1 MKSLLLAVVVAS
13 ASFVAQ
19 TPSLAAEAEFVPLFN
34 GRDFSGWTNVNC
46 APSTWNI
53 REGMIYCTGIPT
65 GVLRTTRHYENFIF
79 EVEWKH
85 IQPGGNAGIFIW
97 SDALTAPG
105 QPFTR
110 AIEVQVLDRTDPKG
124 MWTGHGDVFAIHGAT
139 FVPDRPHPGG
149 WMRCLP
155 SEYRARPAGEWNHYR
170 IECRDGKISLAVNG
184 KVVSG
189 GTQSKPRKGY
199 ICLESEG
206 GQIYFR
212 NLKLQELPSSNPA
225 PDQIATTDQGFH
237 TLYTGVDLSG
247 WKQPEGHKGHWL
259 PKDWILQYDGRSEAA
274 DKHLWT
280 EKEYGDFILI
290 ADWRFTNKP
299 ELKKVPVILPDGTY
313 AKETDEAQKM
323 VEAPIA
329 GDSGIYVRGATKAEV
344 NIWCWPVGSGELWNY
359 REDKGLS
366 AGIRAAVTPKQRA
379 DKQPGDWN
387 RFIITMRGDRITVV
401 LNGQAVIENAQLPGI
416 PARGPIGLQHH
427 GDPIQFANLYIQE
440 LN

>member
-1 MKSLLLAVVVAS
+1 MKTLLFATIIGVS
-13 ASFVAQ
+13 
-19 TPSLAAEAEFVPLFN
+19 SLAAQIPSVAAEGEFMPLFN
-34 GRDFSGWTNVNC
+34 GRDFAGWTNVNC
-46 APSTWNI
+46 APSTWSI
-53 REGMIYCTGIPT
+53 RDGMIYCTGIPT
-65 GVLRTTRHYENFIF
+65 GVLRTTRQYENFIF
-79 EVEWKH
+79 EIEWKH
-85 IQPGGNAGIFIW
+85 IQPGGNAGIFAW

-189 GTQSKPRKGY
+189 GTQSTPRKGY

-212 NLKLQELPSSNPA
+212 NLKLQELPGSKAA
-225 PDQIATTDQGFH
+225 PDQIAALDQGFH
-237 TLYTGVDLSG
+237 SLYTGVDLSG
-247 WKQPEGHKGHWL
+247 WKQPPGHQGHWQ
-259 PKDWILQYDGRSEAA
+259 PKDWILQYDGQSEAA

-280 EKEYGDFILI
+280 EKEYGDFVLI
-290 ADWRFTNKP
+290 ADWRFTRKP
-299 ELKKVPVILPDGTY
+299 ELKKVPLILPNGTY
-313 AKETDEAQKM
+313 ATEADGSRKM
-323 VEAPIA
+323 AEVPMA
-329 GDSGIYVRGATKAEV
+329 GDSGIYVRGATKGEV
-344 NIWCWPVGSGELWNY
+344 NIWGWPVGSGELWNY
-359 REDKGLS
+359 REDKALS
-366 AGIRAAVTPKQRA
+366 AGIRAAVTPKKRA
-379 DKQPGDWN
+379 DQKLGDWN
-387 RFIITMRGDRITVV
+387 RFVITMRGDRITVV
-401 LNGQAVIENAQLPGI
+401 LNGETVIENAQLPGI